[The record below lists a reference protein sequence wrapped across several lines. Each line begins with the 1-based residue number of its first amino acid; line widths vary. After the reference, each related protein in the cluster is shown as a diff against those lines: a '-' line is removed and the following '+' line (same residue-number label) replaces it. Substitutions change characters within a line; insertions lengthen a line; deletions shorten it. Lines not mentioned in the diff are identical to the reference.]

1 MIGRVEHIFERPW
14 GRLVVG
20 APDLEELRAFT
31 ARLRCVEA
39 GGDAGSGIEWLD
51 AIETLKSVGCAA
63 QAVITDGV
71 ATSIRA
77 DRRARGLP
85 RVEWGRGIASQI
97 ALARRESPNRGGRHL
112 GFAQALVHEMPHT
125 LDLLR
130 SGRLNEWRATLL
142 VRETAC
148 LSAEDR
154 GIVDRRLCSDPD
166 ILDGVGDQGLVAR
179 AKALAAELDAA
190 AVVRRHRKAVSE
202 RRVTTRPA
210 PDSMAYLS
218 VLMPV
223 EQAVCLQATLGRDAD
238 SLIAA
243 GASGG
248 RTRNQLMVDLLFAR
262 GTGASVASSVPVA
275 VNLVLSDETLLAGGN
290 EPAQLHGYGPVPAGI
305 ARQLVADAV
314 DAEGGATLQR
324 VYACPQSGALTA
336 MESQSRT
343 FPKGL
348 AKLIDLRDRTCRTPW
363 CDAPIRHHDHIRS
376 RRESGATT
384 ADNGSGLCEACN
396 YAKEGD
402 GWTARP
408 VTRSGGRHL
417 IDLGTPTGHHYRST
431 APPLPTPAHLRAS

>member
-1 MIGRVEHIFERPW
+1 MGELI
-14 GRLVVG
+14 
-20 APDLEELRAFT
+20 AADLAELRAFT
-31 ARLRCVEA
+31 ARLRRVSVD
-39 GGDAGSGIEWLD
+39 GDAGLGIEWLD
-51 AIETLKSVGCAA
+51 AIEALKSVGCAA

-71 ATSIRA
+71 VTSIRA
-77 DRRARGLP
+77 DRKARGLP
-85 RVEWGRGIASQI
+85 RADWDRGIAWQI

-112 GFAQALVHEMPHT
+112 EFAQALVHEMPHT
-125 LDLLR
+125 LAMLQT
-130 SGRLNEWRATLL
+130 GRLNEWRATLL

-148 LSAEDR
+148 LSAADR
-154 GIVDRRLCSDPD
+154 GIVDRRLCSDPAT
-166 ILDGVGDQGLVAR
+166 LDGVGDRGLIAR
-179 AKALAAELDAA
+179 AKALAVELDAA
-190 AVVRRHRKAVSE
+190 AVVARHRKAVSE

-238 SLIAA
+238 SLIAT
-243 GASGG
+243 GNSGG
-248 RTRNQLMVDLLFAR
+248 RTRNQLMVDLLFHR
-262 GTGASVASSVPVA
+262 GTGQAVASGVPVA
-275 VNLVLSDETLLAGGN
+275 VNLVLSDETLLAGGH
-290 EPAQLHGYGPVPAGI
+290 EAAHLQGFGPVPAGI
-305 ARQLVADAV
+305 ARQLVADVV
-314 DAEGGATLQR
+314 DSDIATSLQR

-348 AKLIDLRDRTCRTPW
+348 RKLIDLRDRTCRTPW

-376 RRESGATT
+376 HRESGATT
-384 ADNGSGLCEACN
+384 ADNGTGLCEACN

-402 GWTARP
+402 GWSARP
-408 VTRSGGRHL
+408 IHNPGGTHL

>member
-1 MIGRVEHIFERPW
+1 MGELI
-14 GRLVVG
+14 
-20 APDLEELRAFT
+20 AADLAELRAFT
-31 ARLRCVEA
+31 ARLRAVSA
-39 GGDAGSGIEWLD
+39 GGDAGLGIEWLD
-51 AIETLKSVGCAA
+51 AIEALKSVGCAV

-85 RVEWGRGIASQI
+85 RVEWDRGIASQI

-112 GFAQALVHEMPHT
+112 GFARALVHEMPHT
-125 LDLLR
+125 LAMLR

-148 LSAEDR
+148 LSATDR
-154 GIVDRRLCSDPD
+154 GFVDRRLCSDPAT
-166 ILDGVGDQGLVAR
+166 LDGVGDRGLIAR
-179 AKALAAELDAA
+179 AKALAVELDAA
-190 AVVRRHRKAVSE
+190 SVVRRHRKAVSE

-243 GASGG
+243 GNSGG
-248 RTRNQLMVDLLFAR
+248 RTRNQLMVDLLFDR
-262 GTGASVASSVPVA
+262 GTSRAAASGVPVA
-275 VNLVLSDETLLAGGN
+275 VNLVLSDETLLAGGQ
-290 EPAQLHGYGPVPAGI
+290 EAAQLQGFGPVPAGI

-314 DAEGGATLQR
+314 GSGIEATLR
-324 VYACPQSGALTA
+324 RIYTCPQSGALTA
-336 MESQSRT
+336 MESRSRT
-343 FPKGL
+343 FPKRL
-348 AKLIDLRDRTCRTPW
+348 AALIDLRDRTCRTPW

-376 RRESGATT
+376 HRESGATT

-396 YAKEGD
+396 YAKEAP
-402 GWTARP
+402 GWAARP
-408 VTRSGGRHL
+408 IHRPGRTHF
-417 IDLGTPTGHHYRST
+417 IDLGTPTGHHYRSA
-431 APPLPTPAHLRAS
+431 APPLPAAARESEVETLLITHLRAS

>member
-1 MIGRVEHIFERPW
+1 MGE
-14 GRLVVG
+14 LM
-20 APDLEELRAFT
+20 APDLDELRAFT

-39 GGDAGSGIEWLD
+39 GGDAGLGIEWLD
-51 AIETLKSVGCAA
+51 AIDAIEALKSVGCAA
-63 QAVITDGV
+63 QAVIADGV

-85 RVEWGRGIASQI
+85 RAEWDRGIASQI

-125 LDLLR
+125 LAMLQT
-130 SGRLNEWRATLL
+130 GRLNEWRATLL

-148 LSAEDR
+148 LSAADR
-154 GIVDRRLCSDPD
+154 GIVDRRLCSDPA
-166 ILDGVGDQGLVAR
+166 ILDGVGDRGLIAR
-179 AKALAAELDAA
+179 AKALAVELDAA
-190 AVVRRHRKAVSE
+190 AVVARHRKAVSE

-238 SLIAA
+238 SLIAT
-243 GASGG
+243 GDSGG
-248 RTRNQLMVDLLFAR
+248 RTRNQLMVDLLFDR
-262 GTGASVASSVPVA
+262 GTGASVASGVPVA
-275 VNLVLSDETLLAGGN
+275 VNLVLSDETLLAGGH
-290 EPAQLHGYGPVPAGI
+290 EAAQLHGFGPMPAGI

-314 DAEGGATLQR
+314 DSNTETSLQR
-324 VYACPQSGALTA
+324 VYSCPHSGALTA

-343 FPKGL
+343 FPKSL
-348 AKLIDLRDRTCRTPW
+348 RKMIDLRDRTCRTPW

-376 RRESGATT
+376 RRQHGATT
-384 ADNGSGLCEACN
+384 ARNGSGLCEACN

-402 GWTARP
+402 GWSARTVP
-408 VTRSGGRHL
+408 NPCRTHL
-417 IDLGTPTGHHYRST
+417 IDLGTPTGHHYRSA
-431 APPLPTPAHLRAS
+431 APPLPATGRQSEVETVVSTHLRAS

>member
-1 MIGRVEHIFERPW
+1 MGELI
-14 GRLVVG
+14 
-20 APDLEELRAFT
+20 AADLAELRAFT
-31 ARLRCVEA
+31 ARLRRVSVD
-39 GGDAGSGIEWLD
+39 GDAGLGIEWLD
-51 AIETLKSVGCAA
+51 AIEALKSVGCAA

-71 ATSIRA
+71 VTSIRA
-77 DRRARGLP
+77 DRKARGLP
-85 RVEWGRGIASQI
+85 RADWDRGIASQI

-112 GFAQALVHEMPHT
+112 EFAQALVHEMPHT
-125 LDLLR
+125 LAMLQT
-130 SGRLNEWRATLL
+130 GRLNEWRATLL

-148 LSAEDR
+148 LSAADR
-154 GIVDRRLCSDPD
+154 GIVDRRLCSDPAT
-166 ILDGVGDQGLVAR
+166 LDGVGDRGLIAR
-179 AKALAAELDAA
+179 AKALAVELDAA
-190 AVVRRHRKAVSE
+190 AVVARHRKAVSE

-238 SLIAA
+238 SLIAT
-243 GASGG
+243 GNSGG
-248 RTRNQLMVDLLFAR
+248 RTRNQLMVDLLFDR
-262 GTGASVASSVPVA
+262 GTGASVASGVPVA
-275 VNLVLSDETLLAGGN
+275 VNLVLSDETLLAGGR
-290 EPAQLHGYGPVPAGI
+290 EAAHLQGFGPVPAGI

-314 DAEGGATLQR
+314 DSDTATSLRR
-324 VYACPQSGALTA
+324 VYSCPQSGALTA

-343 FPKGL
+343 FPKSL
-348 AKLIDLRDRTCRTPW
+348 ATLIDLRDRTCRTPW

-376 RRESGATT
+376 HRESGATT

-402 GWTARP
+402 GWSARP
-408 VTRSGGRHL
+408 VHNPGGTHL

>member
-1 MIGRVEHIFERPW
+1 MIGIVEHIFERPW

-39 GGDAGSGIEWLD
+39 GGDAGSGIDWLD

-85 RVEWGRGIASQI
+85 RVEWNRGIASQI

-125 LDLLR
+125 LAMLR

-142 VRETAC
+142 VRESAC

-154 GIVDRRLCSDPD
+154 GIVDRRLCSDPA

-179 AKALAAELDAA
+179 AKALAVELDAA

-238 SLIAA
+238 SLIAT
-243 GASGG
+243 GNSGG

-262 GTGASVASSVPVA
+262 ATGQAVASGGPVA
-275 VNLVLSDETLLAGGN
+275 VNLVLSDETLLAGGH
-290 EPAQLHGYGPVPAGI
+290 EPAQLQGYGPVPAGI
-305 ARQLVADAV
+305 ARQLVADSL
-314 DAEGGATLQR
+314 DAHTATTLQR
-324 VYACPQSGALTA
+324 IYSCPQSGALTA

-376 RRESGATT
+376 RRESGATS

-396 YAKEGD
+396 YAKEGE

-408 VTRSGGRHL
+408 VARPGGRHL

-431 APPLPTPAHLRAS
+431 APPLPTPAYLRVS